1 VSGKAGLIAAG
12 IAATVALGTG
22 GYYANEQRVCRN
34 LERTFLTET
43 AAVLTNLQ
51 SSKVA
56 AAVDARAA
64 LELRSMQLL
73 EPANRTYF
81 TILDRCGEEAGKSA
95 MEHAL
100 DLRDEMASPAI

>member
-1 VSGKAGLIAAG
+1 MSGKTALIAAG
-12 IAATVALGTG
+12 IAATIALGTG
-22 GYYANEQRVCRN
+22 GYFANEWRVCSN

-56 AAVDARAA
+56 DAVDARAA

-81 TILDRCGEEAGKSA
+81 TILDRCGEEAAKSA
-95 MEHAL
+95 MQRAL
-100 DLRDEMASPAI
+100 DLRDEMASSAI